1 MGAEYIQIWCEALIC
16 VDNRILRHFFIWI
29 SSPKCCQ
36 LRPHIPSLVV
46 DVFMTR
52 GHLLHCIDIYIYVCS
67 RVWSIHHLTEGQHK
81 ASCCIL
87 FWGGKKAVFNF
98 FLKLYW
104 NKTAWKYQANLL
116 NSISLHIFC
125 LRQTAVVVIK
135 ISLTLHNSLNV
146 TVKVSLEAT
155 CVLHCTV
162 CFLNSLAW
170 QYYIYL
176 SSLDCSLEQ
185 EALFFYLPSITAV
198 ALLKYLETVVLT

>member
-1 MGAEYIQIWCEALIC
+1 MCSWQGGICFTVLTSTSMCVVGYGAYITWRKGNTKLP
-16 VDNRILRHFFIWI
+16 V
-29 SSPKCCQ
+29 
-36 LRPHIPSLVV
+36 
-46 DVFMTR
+46 
-52 GHLLHCIDIYIYVCS
+52 
-67 RVWSIHHLTEGQHK
+67 
-81 ASCCIL
+81 ASCFGGEKKL
-87 FWGGKKAVFNF
+87 FLIF

-104 NKTAWKYQANLL
+104 NKTAWKYRANLL